1 MKIVC
6 KIKRQAGTNTKM
18 PDDGTVY
25 AFRPNAHGDHVA
37 EVTNLAHVQ
46 RLLAIDAYAPY
57 DEAAIAQA
65 EQSVAADNELTE
77 LEQAIDPAL
86 APDLSNMTLEELQAE
101 YHHRFGRAAPK
112 QIKFGTLVQKLSA
125 ARVQGLPKE

>member
-6 KIKRQAGTNTKM
+6 KIKRALGTNTKM

-37 EVTNLAHVQ
+37 EVTNLAHIQ

-57 DEAAIAQA
+57 DEAAVAEAAQA
-65 EQSVAADNELTE
+65 LAKDNELDE
-77 LEQAIDPAL
+77 LEQRLDPAL
-86 APDLSNMTLEELQAE
+86 APDLEKMTLEELQAE
-101 YHHRFGRAAPK
+101 YHYRFGKVAPK
-112 QIKFGTLVQKLSA
+112 QIKFGTLVAKLAA
-125 ARVQGLPKE
+125 ARMKPTQE